1 VAGIARFTEDGFP
14 IPFFDPRLRTS
25 HTFLSGKFVNHP
37 ALQNFLTS
45 QGITFEEL
53 AANKEAFR
61 EFLVGLAVL
70 LCA

>member
-1 VAGIARFTEDGFP
+1 
-14 IPFFDPRLRTS
+14 
-25 HTFLSGKFVNHP
+25 VNHP